1 MDARERGNDKF
12 RSGSFLEAARLY
24 TLALASENPD
34 RLTTCA
40 ILSNRA
46 AALLQL
52 GRWGEARDDARRVL
66 GVDPAHRKA
75 KNRRRRAV

>member
-34 RLTTCA
+34 RLTT
-40 ILSNRA
+40 LD
-46 AALLQL
+46 Q
-52 GRWGEARDDARRVL
+52 RRY
-66 GVDPAHRKA
+66 R
-75 KNRRRRAV
+75 